1 MEDLSWSVGGD
12 EAKEI
17 AAAKSKRGDLPF
29 DSLADGKPVKRFEER
44 SGTFPFGGAHDE
56 PGCCILDSL
65 EAADDFLTES
75 G

>member
-1 MEDLSWSVGGD
+1 M
-12 EAKEI
+12 
-17 AAAKSKRGDLPF
+17 
-29 DSLADGKPVKRFEER
+29 KRFEER